1 MSKPGNM
8 IKVKKEVLHG
18 LDWLVEHFPEAFFRR
33 ARDIKPLQIG
43 IYDDII
49 DFYSRLDSPSISRKQ
64 IREALNYYSAS
75 PAYLLAQQPD
85 AARVNIYGLEVDHV
99 TVEQA
104 KYAINRYQT
113 RYLEKKKSGKD
124 EENNTEEPLS
134 ESNQETENQ

>member
-1 MSKPGNM
+1 MSKSTNA
-8 IKVKKEVLHG
+8 VKSRKEVLYG
-18 LDWLVEHFPEAFFRR
+18 LDWLIEQFPQTFFRR

-49 DFYSRLDSPSISRKQ
+49 DFYCRLDSPSISRKQ

-99 TVEQA
+99 TIEQA
-104 KYAINRYQT
+104 KYALNRYQT
-113 RYLEKKKSGKD
+113 RYLEKKKTD
-124 EENNTEEPLS
+124 AADDVQEESLQQQD
-134 ESNQETENQ
+134 QETQDL